1 MRGGESIGWALA
13 FEFAP
18 AAIFGSATAYS
29 AAIFLGLPQFGM
41 TPIAAGAAAFGG
53 IWLGLNKFGSRGR
66 ALPLPEFEQP
76 PLELSPVSELLEQAD
91 VVALVE
97 QLGATPAAKREI
109 EEELVLEDVLEA
121 IESEF
126 PRRPAVRAERHGRR
140 DAGADRE
147 APSFGTPPGSRGCRA
162 GTSRGACSPPPF
174 ASLVTP
180 EP

>member
-18 AAIFGSATAYS
+18 AAIFGSATAFS

-41 TPIAAGAAAFGG
+41 APVAAGAAAFGG
-53 IWLGLNKFGSRGR
+53 IWLALSKFGSHGR
-66 ALPLPEFEQP
+66 ALPLAEFEQS

-97 QLGATPAAKREI
+97 RLGAAPAAKREI

-121 IESEF
+121 IETDSRVVRLFE
-126 PRRPAVRAERHGRR
+126 PSDTAGEMQARIDRHLHSTRRQAQADAAQELHEALAALRR
-140 DAGADRE
+140 
-147 APSFGTPPGSRGCRA
+147 
-162 GTSRGACSPPPF
+162 
-174 ASLVTP
+174 SLR
-180 EP
+180 

>member
-18 AAIFGSATAYS
+18 AAIFGSATAFS
-29 AAIFLGLPQFGM
+29 AAVFLGLPQFGM

-53 IWLGLNKFGSRGR
+53 IWLALSKFGSRGR

-76 PLELSPVSELLEQAD
+76 PLQLSPVSELLEQAD

-121 IESEF
+121 IESDSRVVRLFE
-126 PRRPAVRAERHGRR
+126 PSDTAGEMQARIDRHLHSTRRQAQADAAQELHEALAALRR
-140 DAGADRE
+140 
-147 APSFGTPPGSRGCRA
+147 
-162 GTSRGACSPPPF
+162 
-174 ASLVTP
+174 SLR
-180 EP
+180 

>member
-1 MRGGESIGWALA
+1 MRGESIGWALA

-18 AAIFGSATAYS
+18 AAIFGSATAFS

-41 TPIAAGAAAFGG
+41 TPVAAGAAAFGG

-76 PLELSPVSELLEQAD
+76 RLELSPVSELLEQAD

-97 QLGATPAAKREI
+97 QLGASRAEREF

-121 IESEF
+121 VESDS
-126 PRRPAVRAERHGRR
+126 RVVRLFEPNDTAEEMQARIERHLHSARHQAQANAAQELHEALAALRR
-140 DAGADRE
+140 
-147 APSFGTPPGSRGCRA
+147 
-162 GTSRGACSPPPF
+162 
-174 ASLVTP
+174 SLR
-180 EP
+180 

>member
-41 TPIAAGAAAFGG
+41 TPIAAGAAAFCG
-53 IWLGLNKFGSRGR
+53 IWLGLNKIGSRGR
-66 ALPLPEFEQP
+66 ALPLPEFAQP

-121 IESEF
+121 IESDS
-126 PRRPAVRAERHGRR
+126 RVVRLFESNDTAGEMQTRIERHLHSARR
-140 DAGADRE
+140 QAHADAAQELHE
-147 APSFGTPPGSRGCRA
+147 ALAALRR
-162 GTSRGACSPPPF
+162 
-174 ASLVTP
+174 SLR
-180 EP
+180 